1 MTTPTPTADTSAPET
16 FALAS
21 GREVWAETRRL
32 GRPQTWRVAL
42 AVPLLLFAAFCGLA
56 LPAVLGGLVDIVRG
70 REVPL
75 LGSGSD
81 AVVRSIAVMA
91 AATLAGAAA
100 HGVGTVLSAGAADR
114 VVADL
119 REQAMRAALR
129 RPLARVERAGS
140 GDIVSRTTDDV
151 AAVTSA
157 VNQAV
162 PALTGAGAAVL
173 VTAVGMAGIHWS
185 FVVALVVVTSPV
197 YAFVVRRY
205 RREAPPLYV
214 EERAARASR
223 AGEVLG
229 IAEGASTLRA
239 LQLQDYR
246 RPRASRPSWQV
257 TRLTVLVQVA
267 TTRLFAGVNLAEFLG
282 VSVLLAVGTWLV
294 QAGEVSVGQATAASL
309 FFFRLF
315 GPIGA
320 LVMVIDQVQSASVSL
335 QRIVGLGT
343 DMPTGQIGEQKTAG
357 GPGVGPGRDAEP
369 TDGTATQGAVVPCSG
384 DLTAQALTFAYDGGA
399 RVLDGFDLTVPQG
412 SSLALVGASGAGKST
427 VAALFTGVRSPQGGQ
442 VLLGGVDVASM
453 PPRVRAR
460 SLVLIAQESHV
471 FSGSLRDDLC
481 LAVPEADEA
490 AVQAAVEVAGLSE
503 WVASL
508 PDGVDTVIGGGGVPV
523 SPVRA
528 QQIAI
533 ARVALLDPPVVVL
546 DEAASEESSEPG
558 AGVDEAAMRLA
569 AGRTSVVV
577 AHRLEQA
584 RLADRI
590 VVMDSGAVVESGS
603 HEELLAADG
612 RYAQLWRAGR
622 CES

>member
-1 MTTPTPTADTSAPET
+1 MTAPTSTVDASAPET

-21 GREVWAETRRL
+21 GREVWAETCRL
-32 GRPQTWRVAL
+32 GRPQAWRVAL

-81 AVVRSIAVMA
+81 AVVRSIAVMV

-119 REQAMRAALR
+119 REQSMRAALR

-197 YAFVVRRY
+197 YVFVVRRY

-229 IAEGASTLRA
+229 IAEGAPTLRA

-246 RPRASRPSWQV
+246 RPRASQPSWQV

-282 VSVLLAVGTWLV
+282 VSVLLAVGAWLV
-294 QAGEVSVGQATAASL
+294 QVGEVSVGQATAASL

-335 QRIVGLGT
+335 RRIVGLGT
-343 DMPTGQIGEQKTAG
+343 DES
-357 GPGVGPGRDAEP
+357 
-369 TDGTATQGAVVPCSG
+369 TDGAAAQGAVVPCSG

-399 RVLDGFDLTVPQG
+399 RVLDSFDLTVPQG

-481 LAVPEADEA
+481 LAVPGADEA